1 MVMRLNRYMSE
12 SSNQLHLK
20 SPLPVRIS
28 HLLHHSPTVSQE
40 QLSDE
45 SDRPSLRQGL
55 AEVEDL
61 SREQEEHFLVL
72 LWQAYHCIYPIIPEE
87 EFQTHYNSLW
97 VAINDQTPRQPSA
110 LVDSMLAVSMQFGS
124 SFLVDDDDDMAGGG
138 AESRASHFTTAAH
151 TFYCRS
157 QCALMDALEHPSIP
171 SLQSH
176 IYCIIYLYNIANLD
190 SAHALLGLAIRIA
203 QMLRLHIRPLGPV
216 AQVTQELY
224 SRIWWTLYQ
233 LDSQISMMLGRPPL
247 ISLDEVGC
255 AIPSDKDD
263 AVGISATV
271 LVAPPEEE
279 ITWLSFHVQY
289 IRLTAAARGVHA
301 AFSARCVE
309 VLQKKEFQDIHED
322 PPTLESL
329 GSFMG
334 SEVRAMFDWVQ
345 NVPRS
350 LKNQRKGSG
359 EPFSTDRTPLNLNP
373 ASPLWLQRQ
382 RLLLEIIYH
391 HLQLSI
397 LRTFIRFP
405 PRGASLT
412 PLSDGHGIAA
422 LNHAVVLT
430 NILSQVLSETDLLS
444 GWTPAF
450 QYQWDAAVCILA
462 FVLANPVCP
471 PTRASRKVLPAA
483 FRNLD
488 TLGQSFGAA
497 ANSIQ
502 VAWEQFRSSSTLRG
516 WSQLTPPSQT
526 ASEIAKQPPASMSSS
541 NGITTT
547 GVPGTRPAIL
557 SSTSQPTDLFSG
569 MLTPTTLASN
579 MILGND
585 FSDAATIDP
594 SLDLMDIPSDLLM
607 RTKSHWV
614 SNGAMTFDSWEG
626 YES

>member
-1 MVMRLNRYMSE
+1 
-12 SSNQLHLK
+12 
-20 SPLPVRIS
+20 
-28 HLLHHSPTVSQE
+28 
-40 QLSDE
+40 
-45 SDRPSLRQGL
+45 
-55 AEVEDL
+55 
-61 SREQEEHFLVL
+61 
-72 LWQAYHCIYPIIPEE
+72 
-87 EFQTHYNSLW
+87 
-97 VAINDQTPRQPSA
+97 
-110 LVDSMLAVSMQFGS
+110 
-124 SFLVDDDDDMAGGG
+124 
-138 AESRASHFTTAAH
+138 
-151 TFYCRS
+151 
-157 QCALMDALEHPSIP
+157 
-171 SLQSH
+171 
-176 IYCIIYLYNIANLD
+176 
-190 SAHALLGLAIRIA
+190 
-203 QMLRLHIRPLGPV
+203 
-216 AQVTQELY
+216 
-224 SRIWWTLYQ
+224 
-233 LDSQISMMLGRPPL
+233 
-247 ISLDEVGC
+247 
-255 AIPSDKDD
+255 
-263 AVGISATV
+263 
-271 LVAPPEEE
+271 
-279 ITWLSFHVQY
+279 
-289 IRLTAAARGVHA
+289 
-301 AFSARCVE
+301 
-309 VLQKKEFQDIHED
+309 
-322 PPTLESL
+322 
-329 GSFMG
+329 MG

-516 WSQLTPPSQT
+516 WSQLTLQARPPQ
-526 ASEIAKQPPASMSSS
+526 K
-541 NGITTT
+541 
-547 GVPGTRPAIL
+547 
-557 SSTSQPTDLFSG
+557 
-569 MLTPTTLASN
+569 
-579 MILGND
+579 
-585 FSDAATIDP
+585 
-594 SLDLMDIPSDLLM
+594 
-607 RTKSHWV
+607 
-614 SNGAMTFDSWEG
+614 
-626 YES
+626 